1 MRGWSAAGA
10 LPAAALVVLVAA
22 QASAIDRD
30 EIMRPCRR
38 HDLIG
43 IWRVMRLGTTG
54 GAPIDKTAPAFLP
67 HQRYVFHS
75 NATMLHATQEV
86 PFTPQEQRDLIK
98 APPTATWAL
107 ESEGRLLRL
116 RDGVPAVEKADCQV
130 LIRAVKDPKTSQPTA
145 QVGDVL
151 LTEERGDAQP
161 TARRLLR
168 RIRVAV
174 D

>member
-1 MRGWSAAGA
+1 MAGA
-10 LPAAALVVLVAA
+10 LPAAALLLLLAA
-22 QASAIDRD
+22 APALAIERD
-30 EIMRPCRR
+30 DVMRPCRR

-43 IWRVMRLGTTG
+43 IWRVMRLGVTG
-54 GAPIDKTAPAFLP
+54 GAPVDKTDPAFLP

-86 PFTPQEQRDLIK
+86 PFTAQEQRDLIK
-98 APPTATWAL
+98 APSTATWAL

-116 RDGVPAVEKADCQV
+116 RDGVPAVEKADCRV
-130 LIRAVKDPKTSQPTA
+130 LLRAVKDPKTSQPTA
-145 QVGDVL
+145 QVGDIL

-161 TARRLLR
+161 ATRRLLR